1 MFNRPHRIDA
11 NRSGPRRA
19 VVTLELILAIPVL
32 LIVLL
37 AVVEIG
43 LILAASKH
51 VEFASRL
58 GAKLSAEMPRTGGPP
73 NLGTFNL
80 PATPNN
86 LKDRVD
92 QYLQTAGY
100 TGSCTVILEH
110 NAVGVINPV
119 QTDDDGMPCPCE
131 PIGSLPAA
139 VPGPPATVIES
150 VRVTVCL
157 PMEGNIPNCLATFGF
172 DLADCSIRQS
182 TVWPYEGGGASVGA
196 FTLTVQDS
204 PVNGSGV
211 PLFSLMNNGPLAI
224 IGLTVTIGNAAYNF
238 DAVLPAAG
246 TTPGLVPNLVTPDT
260 DGFGGVNSEF
270 VNFTYTGF
278 TNGRTH
284 TFDADIDLDGQTSG
298 GPDFRTVLFNN
309 GAALNAMV
317 TIIFEGGGTLSVT
330 MPDVGVVQPT
340 YTFMAP

>member
-1 MFNRPHRIDA
+1 MFRRPDRIDA
-11 NRSGPRRA
+11 HRSRRRRA
-19 VVTLELILAIPVL
+19 VVTLELILAIPIL

-58 GAKLSAEMPRTGGPP
+58 GAKLAAEMPRTGGPP

-80 PATPNN
+80 PVTPNN
-86 LKDRVD
+86 IKDRVD

-110 NAVGVINPV
+110 NVVGVINPV
-119 QTDDDGMPCPCE
+119 QTDDDGMSCPCE
-131 PIGSLPAA
+131 PIGTLPAA

-196 FTLTVQDS
+196 FTLTVQNS
-204 PVNGSGV
+204 PVNEPNV
-211 PLFSLMNNGPLAI
+211 PLFSLTNNGPL
-224 IGLTVTIGNAAYNF
+224 
-238 DAVLPAAG
+238 
-246 TTPGLVPNLVTPDT
+246 
-260 DGFGGVNSEF
+260 E
-270 VNFTYTGF
+270 
-278 TNGRTH
+278 
-284 TFDADIDLDGQTSG
+284 
-298 GPDFRTVLFNN
+298 
-309 GAALNAMV
+309 GAR
-317 TIIFEGGGTLSVT
+317 
-330 MPDVGVVQPT
+330 
-340 YTFMAP
+340 